1 MYAKTPPFSDVI
13 LAAFKMEKAI
23 GPDGRPVETDFKYYD
38 LIR

>member
-1 MYAKTPPFSDVI
+1 MQLLIIMSNI